1 MKTLWATILAVL
13 AGFFGVRSRKNAE
26 RAPLKLPYLIAAG
39 VLCALLLA
47 ALLLALARYL
57 VSGGGA

>member
-26 RAPLKLPYLIAAG
+26 RAPLKLPYLIAAA
-39 VLCALLLA
+39 VMCALLLA

-57 VSGGGA
+57 VRGGA